1 MMIDD
6 LPPWL
11 QPLLHK
17 VQPASAYLIIGE
29 EGAGADKLAF
39 ALAAKFSGVQDIN
52 QHPDILIVRPTP
64 KPKAEKTEG
73 KKPRL
78 SIRIGHI
85 VPRPKDDPVP
95 VTVTEFATLMPMI
108 LERRIVL
115 ILQCVKMTPEAESA
129 LLKTL
134 EEPGGSKMFILRARH
149 AKQLSPTIVSRCQ
162 KITTPPPSPEQAL
175 AWLKENG
182 GDETDLHYSGGLPL
196 AMQADN
202 DNHTIRTE
210 LINELNKGAKADIIA
225 AADLCAKS
233 DDWFECLQK
242 WAADGARIAAG
253 ASPRY
258 FPKVKHLRAP
268 LVRWLDL
275 HAKLIKH
282 RRAIFPRSNTCAL
295 RSSAGWI
302 CTPS

>member
-1 MMIDD
+1 
-6 LPPWL
+6 
-11 QPLLHK
+11 
-17 VQPASAYLIIGE
+17 
-29 EGAGADKLAF
+29 
-39 ALAAKFSGVQDIN
+39 
-52 QHPDILIVRPTP
+52 
-64 KPKAEKTEG
+64 
-73 KKPRL
+73 
-78 SIRIGHI
+78 
-85 VPRPKDDPVP
+85 
-95 VTVTEFATLMPMI
+95 MPMA
-108 LERRIVL
+108 LERRIVVML
-115 ILQCVKMTPEAESA
+115 GGERMTPEAENA

-134 EEPGGSKMFILRARH
+134 EEPGKSKMFILRARN
-149 AKQLSPTIVSRCQ
+149 AKQLAPTIVSRCR
-162 KITTPPPSPEQAL
+162 TMSVPPPSPEQAL

-275 HAKLIKH
+275 HAKLIK
-282 RRAIFPRSNTCAL
+282 RRRLLEHPLAADL
-295 RSSAGWI
+295 RIKETLHVCRQTFTG
-302 CTPS
+302 

>member
-115 ILQCVKMTPEAESA
+115 ILQCVKMTPEAITER
-129 LLKTL
+129 T
-134 EEPGGSKMFILRARH
+134 GGEQNARAVTPNNFRR
-149 AKQLSPTIVSRCQ
+149 PE
-162 KITTPPPSPEQAL
+162 PPPSPEQAL
-175 AWLKENG
+175 AWLKG
-182 GDETDLHYSGGLPL
+182 
-196 AMQADN
+196 
-202 DNHTIRTE
+202 
-210 LINELNKGAKADIIA
+210 
-225 AADLCAKS
+225 
-233 DDWFECLQK
+233 
-242 WAADGARIAAG
+242 
-253 ASPRY
+253 
-258 FPKVKHLRAP
+258 
-268 LVRWLDL
+268 
-275 HAKLIKH
+275 
-282 RRAIFPRSNTCAL
+282 RR
-295 RSSAGWI
+295 
-302 CTPS
+302 